1 MREGAGYSSDYICQI
16 VVWSQ
21 YMELDTNENQAV
33 ENCRRCTVV
42 VVASGRGVRQVNV
55 RQLRLS

>member
-1 MREGAGYSSDYICQI
+1 
-16 VVWSQ
+16 
-21 YMELDTNENQAV
+21 MELDTNENQAV